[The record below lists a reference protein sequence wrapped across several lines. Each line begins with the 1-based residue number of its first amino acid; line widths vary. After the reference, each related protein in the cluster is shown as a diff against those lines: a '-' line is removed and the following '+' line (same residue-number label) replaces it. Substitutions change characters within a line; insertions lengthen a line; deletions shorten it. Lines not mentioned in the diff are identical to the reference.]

1 MLLSEIGVNM
11 RSSSMIKY
19 DFMGTWRST
28 IAEKIRIGFTTT
40 NPRGFLMGLFSNISG
55 EYMTIMISNS
65 GALRVVFDFGF
76 ERQDEVYDADSNKNL
91 GTGQYHDV
99 RISRKNSGSTL
110 VIQVDNYKPK
120 EIHYNIKHS
129 ADAQFNNI
137 QYMYIGKNESMT
149 EGFVG
154 CISRIEFDDIY
165 PLKLLFQE
173 NGPGNV
179 RSIGPPVTEDY
190 CGIEPI
196 THPPDIV
203 ETRPPPQ
210 LDEEK
215 LRAAYNETDTAI
227 LGSVLAVLLIAVVIM
242 AILIGRYMSRHKGE
256 YLTQEDKGAEIALDP
271 DSAVVNSAT
280 GHQVQKK
287 KEWFI

>member
-1 MLLSEIGVNM
+1 
-11 RSSSMIKY
+11 
-19 DFMGTWRST
+19 MGTWRST